1 MAKQT
6 KRNNKKII
14 FGSFGLPF
22 GLIMT
27 LGRQHII
34 FCHFFLSV
42 CVYVCLYITLL
53 IRFLVYQNFSLM
65 TIVLKSHWG
74 RIVHW

>member
-27 LGRQHII
+27 LGRQYII
-34 FCHFFLSV
+34 FCHFFLFAYV
-42 CVYVCLYITLL
+42 CVCI
-53 IRFLVYQNFSLM
+53 
-65 TIVLKSHWG
+65 
-74 RIVHW
+74 